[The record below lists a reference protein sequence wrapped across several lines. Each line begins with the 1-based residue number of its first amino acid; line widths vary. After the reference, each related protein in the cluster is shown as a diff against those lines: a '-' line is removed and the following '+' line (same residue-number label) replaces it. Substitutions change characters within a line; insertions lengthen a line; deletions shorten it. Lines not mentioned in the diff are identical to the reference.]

1 MDKIKQKVLDE
12 IISLMDEEEGNKLK
26 KHPKLMAAKISV
38 EKAAPKEM
46 MSEMMPEGE
55 GEESEDSEDE
65 GLELEGLDE
74 EMLAK
79 LAKLIK

>member
-12 IISLMDEEEGNKLK
+12 IIALMDDEEGNKLK

-38 EKAAPKEM
+38 EKAEPKEM

-55 GEESEDSEDE
+55 GEESEDEDE